1 MDAATT
7 ATRRDLEVISL
18 IGVGHMLSH
27 VYQLALPALF
37 PIIHQVEGLGY
48 AELGVLASAFFVA
61 SAVFQVLAGFLVD
74 RVGARPV
81 LIAGLVLI
89 AGATALY
96 SFTHSYAEMV
106 VLSLAAG
113 LGNSVFHPADF
124 SILNGSVSERRIG
137 RGLSI
142 HGFGGFVGYA
152 ATPFCM
158 FLLGSLIG
166 WRGAMLVAGSA
177 GLIVTGIIW
186 AVRANLRDS
195 VVDRGI
201 EPQSLI
207 KDLGVLF
214 QPSAVLAFTF
224 FAFMAMGSIGLMTFG
239 ASTLIAL
246 LGISADRASM
256 IISVQLSGSMLGI
269 LVGGVLA
276 DRYSR
281 HDLITAIVVTAGVA
295 LLMLVPLL
303 QPRSEFTLVPLFV
316 SFGVLYGIAGP
327 MRDMVV
333 RAVAPSGS
341 AGKVFGFTY
350 SGMDFGSATSAFLFG
365 YLLGQGL
372 PLWVFVL
379 IGMFM
384 MIGVFT
390 ILFAKVA
397 ASRSAVPLAA

>member
-1 MDAATT
+1 MDATGLATG
-7 ATRRDLEVISL
+7 RDIKVISM
-18 IGVGHMLSH
+18 IGVAHFLSH
-27 VYQLALPALF
+27 VYQLVLPALF
-37 PIIHQVEGLGY
+37 PIIHAVEGIGY
-48 AELGVLASAFFVA
+48 VELGLLASAFFVT
-61 SAVFQVLAGFLVD
+61 SAVCQSLAGFLVD

-81 LIAGLVLI
+81 LIAGLTLI

-96 SFTHSYAEMV
+96 AFTDSYAELV

-124 SILNGSVSERRIG
+124 SILNGSISNARIG

-152 ATPFCM
+152 ATPFSV
-158 FLLGSLIG
+158 FTLGSLIG
-166 WRGAMLVAGSA
+166 WRGAALAAGSA
-177 GLIVTGIIW
+177 GLIVTGLLW
-186 AVRANLRDS
+186 ALRADLRDS

-201 EPQSLI
+201 KPQSFG

-246 LGISADRASM
+246 LGISAERASM
-256 IISVQLSGSMLGI
+256 IISVQLSGSMCGI
-269 LVGGVLA
+269 LIGGVVA

-281 HDLITAIVVTAGVA
+281 HDRLAAIVVTAGVA
-295 LLMLVPLL
+295 SLMLVPLF
-303 QPRSEFTLVPLFV
+303 QPTSDFILMPLFV

-327 MRDMVV
+327 LRDMVV
-333 RAVAPSGS
+333 RSLAPTGA

-350 SGMDFGSATSAFLFG
+350 SGMDFGSAAAAVLFG
-365 YLLGQGL
+365 YLLGQSL
-372 PLWVFVL
+372 PLWVFIS
-379 IGMFM
+379 IGVFIML
-384 MIGVFT
+384 GVFT
-390 ILFAKVA
+390 ILFAEVA
-397 ASRSAVPLAA
+397 ARKSTVRLAA